1 MIQAVSW
8 SQALIVLCSMCREHT
23 VSMWDALVVV
33 FCVCF
38 VFSEKE
44 ESLLPFLQSLFRNIL
59 RENVVCD
66 LLSPRQCVEC
76 SHWFYGFRSKG
87 TQTEGDVELY
97 HCKNIQQ
104 FLASVLLWAAL
115 LNLINYSQMTANSSQ
130 IAYLSA
136 SLLDTSPASHP
147 FSTQCTSTSFQSLFC
162 LRNHSIFPDL
172 LAVLRNL
179 QFYYSF

>member
-1 MIQAVSW
+1 MICCHLGS
-8 SQALIVLCSMCREHT
+8 VL
-23 VSMWDALVVV
+23 
-33 FCVCF
+33 
-38 VFSEKE
+38 
-44 ESLLPFLQSLFRNIL
+44 
-59 RENVVCD
+59 
-66 LLSPRQCVEC
+66 EC

-147 FSTQCTSTSFQSLFC
+147 FSAQCTSTSFQSLFC
-162 LRNHSIFPDL
+162 LRKHSIFPDL

-179 QFYYSF
+179 QFYYSFKAVYVLLTLQQIQCLTVRLFFMHIWTSLYDNM